1 MLNIKNIG
9 QRLRQVREF
18 FKFTQH
24 RMAEVL
30 KIQDVTYKKNERGL
44 HLVNMHSL
52 ERLHDEL
59 GVSAEW
65 LLFENGPIYWKNIR
79 EKEDENKQAA
89 LLERDLFME
98 EVEEMVEM
106 LKQVPMIRHSVM
118 GHYQDCKIR
127 YKDLIAE
134 IQGSGK

>member
-1 MLNIKNIG
+1 
-9 QRLRQVREF
+9 
-18 FKFTQH
+18 
-24 RMAEVL
+24 MAEVL

-44 HLVNMHSL
+44 HLVNMNSL

-65 LLFENGPIYWKNIR
+65 LLFENGPIYWKDIQA
-79 EKEDENKQAA
+79 KEDESKQAG
-89 LLERDLFME
+89 LLRKDLFME

-134 IQGSGK
+134 VTGSKS